1 MITSGFSFIG
11 FLIFFSA
18 LVFFIEERVKT
29 KTKFFEYVPPLV
41 IIYFSAMIMSS
52 VGIWSLSL
60 NGVKTGA
67 GIARIAIKDA
77 ILPSMIFLMLLKC
90 DLRNIRKLGPKM
102 LKAFVCASISIL
114 LGFIVAFIIFQD
126 YLGDKVIAS
135 KAFAS
140 LAGSW
145 VGGTQ
150 NMVAVQSAIGLSD
163 SGMGYTLLIDSI
175 DYSIWIM
182 LLIFFVS
189 NNVLIKKFNKFN
201 KADDKVAEEIAKKLQ
216 VLEEKGRKNVTF
228 NDLFGLLGLSLAL
241 GAFFTWI
248 PEYLPQNQYFNSII
262 WTISLSTL
270 AGIIGAMTPLT
281 SVPGSKQL
289 SNIMLYTLVALIAS
303 SANFAE
309 LTEAPAFILAG
320 AVILLIHAIVM
331 IIFAKI
337 LKIDLFTCCIASCA
351 NIGGVASAPIIA
363 GAYNESLVPIGVL
376 MGMLGAILGTGVGI
390 VMADV
395 LFFLIR

>member
-52 VGIWSLSL
+52 VGVWSLSL

-114 LGFIVAFIIFQD
+114 LGFVVAFIIFQD

-216 VLEEKGRKNVTF
+216 VLEEKGRKEVTF

-331 IIFAKI
+331 LIFAKI

-363 GAYNESLVPIGVL
+363 GA
-376 MGMLGAILGTGVGI
+376 
-390 VMADV
+390 
-395 LFFLIR
+395 

>member
-1 MITSGFSFIG
+1 M
-11 FLIFFSA
+11 
-18 LVFFIEERVKT
+18 
-29 KTKFFEYVPPLV
+29 
-41 IIYFSAMIMSS
+41 
-52 VGIWSLSL
+52 
-60 NGVKTGA
+60 N
-67 GIARIAIKDA
+67 RIK
-77 ILPSMIFLMLLKC
+77 
-90 DLRNIRKLGPKM
+90 
-102 LKAFVCASISIL
+102 
-114 LGFIVAFIIFQD
+114 
-126 YLGDKVIAS
+126 
-135 KAFAS
+135 
-140 LAGSW
+140 
-145 VGGTQ
+145 
-150 NMVAVQSAIGLSD
+150 
-163 SGMGYTLLIDSI
+163 
-175 DYSIWIM
+175 
-182 LLIFFVS
+182 
-189 NNVLIKKFNKFN
+189 
-201 KADDKVAEEIAKKLQ
+201 Q

-248 PEYLPQNQYFNSII
+248 PEYLPQNQSFNSII